1 MVTGYP
7 AFFSTAAYMSAS
19 ISFSE
24 KLAEETV
31 ILGLA
36 LVVAVALSLELPPDP
51 QAPATR
57 ASTATIAP
65 TAPPRLHR
73 IGSVPLLSICD
84 QEGPGHHQPTSGAA
98 AAPGRTEDLR
108 SPRRGSR
115 MPAGVKA
122 RWANPSP

>member
-1 MVTGYP
+1 MVIGYP

-24 KLAEETV
+24 KLADDTV
-31 ILGLA
+31 MLGFGF
-36 LVVAVALSLELPPDP
+36 VVAVALLFLELPPDP

-108 SPRRGSR
+108 SPRRGS
-115 MPAGVKA
+115 
-122 RWANPSP
+122 